1 MKLLIFFY
9 FSCLKLFISMK
20 YFFLILFTIIQS
32 SNYEI
37 IELNDYKKKINKGYQ
52 IIDVRTQSEF
62 VHGHIPNATNIDFY
76 NSSFITEINKLSKNK
91 PVLIYC
97 RSGNRSQK
105 AGVIMDS
112 LGFDKIYDLKG
123 GYSIWNP

>member
-62 VHGHIPNATNIDFY
+62 AHGHIPNATNIDFY

-105 AGVIMDS
+105 VGVIMDS

>member
-1 MKLLIFFY
+1 
-9 FSCLKLFISMK
+9 MK
-20 YFFLILFTIIQS
+20 YFFLIFFTITQS

-37 IELNDYKKKINKGYQ
+37 IELNDFKEKINKGYQ
-52 IIDVRTQSEF
+52 IIDVRTYSEF
-62 VHGHIPNATNIDFY
+62 AHGHIPNSINIDFY
-76 NSSFITEINKLSKNK
+76 NSSFITEINKLNKNK